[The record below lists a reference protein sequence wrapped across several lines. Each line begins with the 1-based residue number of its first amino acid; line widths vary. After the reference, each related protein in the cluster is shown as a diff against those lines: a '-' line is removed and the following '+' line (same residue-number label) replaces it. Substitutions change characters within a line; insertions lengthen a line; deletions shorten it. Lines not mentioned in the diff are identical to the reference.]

1 MTFTAQE
8 YKDAV
13 TLLRNDAQFM
23 RRYAKKPL
31 DLDTYGKRRSFISS
45 HLGYPGFYVG
55 TPPWAMKNTILDR
68 DQLRRYFDAEFGY
81 PQNEINKYANEPDA
95 LEMPVSPDATFA
107 QKLHEVAIT
116 LENDRAFY
124 NVYIGRNKHSGM
136 RRDDIARACRR
147 LNLDTP
153 HGAFYEQLRRYF
165 DSTWDVETE
174 TADDTASY
182 AKDPTIEFWLD
193 RVRYPEQPRVE
204 KSMAN
209 AVFSTATSTVSPVC
223 NPTPKE
229 IPVSKPQ
236 VIKVE
241 SIVFIN
247 GAPAKD
253 FTKADVFNLI
263 AAQEASVA
271 DLEKIKNKPKAL
283 VKEIEERNAGIQALV
298 DYLDSKEA

>member
-1 MTFTAQE
+1 MTFTAQG

-13 TLLRNDAQFM
+13 KLLRNDAQFM

-31 DLDTYGKRRSFISS
+31 DLDTYGKRRSFISA

-95 LEMPVSPDATFA
+95 LEMPVGPDATFA
-107 QKLHEVAIT
+107 QKLWDVALT
-116 LENDRAFY
+116 LESDRRFY
-124 NVYIGRNKHSGM
+124 DDYHASRSPDHAGT
-136 RRDDIARACRR
+136 RRDTIAGACRR
-147 LNLDTP
+147 LNITTP
-153 HGAFYEQLRRYF
+153 HGRFYEQLRRCF
-165 DSTWDVETE
+165 DDTWKLDPC
-174 TADDTASY
+174 DQSNDTASY
-182 AKDPTIEFWLD
+182 ARDPTIEFWLD
-193 RVRYPEQPRVE
+193 RVRYPVQPRVE
-204 KSMAN
+204 KSVLAP
-209 AVFSTATSTVSPVC
+209 T
-223 NPTPKE
+223 PTPKE

-247 GAPAKD
+247 GVEAKG
-253 FTKADVFNLI
+253 FPKADLFDLI
-263 AAQEASVA
+263 AKQEAAVA